1 MAWYVVFRG
10 RKAGVY
16 VDWQACHDQVS
27 GYKNNCYRSYST
39 RDEAVAAYLAYF
51 GKGEPSTSRALGEA
65 DMYAL
70 PPPVAELGREG
81 LGEKVSGAPR
91 EAAPATPDNLL
102 VVFIMVAIFL
112 VLCSYVMK

>member
-1 MAWYVVFRG
+1 
-10 RKAGVY
+10 
-16 VDWQACHDQVS
+16 
-27 GYKNNCYRSYST
+27 
-39 RDEAVAAYLAYF
+39 
-51 GKGEPSTSRALGEA
+51 
-65 DMYAL
+65 MYAL
-70 PPPVAELGREG
+70 PPPAAELGREG